1 MNTQEKEI
9 LYAGIDIGST
19 TTKTVVVDARN
30 GQIVHSGYR
39 RHSAQQAASVIEC
52 LKELL
57 KKFPGAEFFLA
68 LTGSGA
74 KTLSDRLGLPYV
86 QEVVANSIAI
96 RKLYKDV
103 NTAIELGGQ
112 DAKVLFFRKDT
123 QSGQLEVADM
133 RMNGSCAGGTGA
145 FLDEVAAI
153 LRIPVEELN
162 RTAAQGETVY
172 DISGRCGV
180 YAKTDIQ
187 PLLNQGVSKENLA
200 LSSLHAVAK
209 QTIGGLAQGLDI
221 RGPVLFEGGPM
232 TFNPTLIQVFAQ
244 RLNLSEEEILVPEHP
259 ETIVA
264 YGAALSLDSLFAQSR
279 TPVDLNGLL
288 KTMDGLHEA
297 IQVENV
303 GTTPLFFESAEEKEE
318 FLRRHA
324 LPEQSFC
331 PGRKKV
337 DVQPASG
344 PVRAYLGIDC
354 GSTTTKFVLIDED
367 ENLLDSFY
375 ASNAGE
381 PLEVARKA
389 LWEMKEK
396 WDASGTPLSILA
408 VGTTG
413 YGELLME
420 RAFSAEYHVVET
432 VAHARAAAKYVPDAT
447 FLLDIG
453 GQDMKAIWLD
463 RGVITNI
470 VVNEACSSGC
480 GSFLENFAA
489 TLHIPVE
496 QIAES
501 AFASDSPAALGSRCT
516 VFMNSSIVTAQRSG
530 RQPQDIM
537 AGLCRS
543 IIENVFT
550 KVIRVS
556 NLDSLGDKI
565 VVQGGTFRNDAVLRA
580 LEQYLGREVVRA
592 PYPGVMGAIGA
603 AILAKENREKQLA
616 LGTEPK
622 HTFIGLDAMQ
632 DFSYSQ
638 AEDSPCPF
646 CGNHCK
652 RTILH
657 FSNGSFWV
665 TNNRCERG
673 EVIGDPKEASVIAAV
688 KEKQK
693 ERERT
698 PNLFKLRERLLFQD
712 YPIFTNPADRNTVIG
727 LPRVLAFW
735 DTMPFWSTFFRSLGF
750 TIRLSAPSSRTMYE
764 SGLSAVTSDTVCFP
778 AKLVHGH
785 LRNLAKQKVDRIFLP
800 SIASV
805 PSENA
810 SDTSQS
816 MCAVVKGYP
825 LVIRNSDDPQERFGI
840 PFDMPM
846 FHWRTQNDR
855 DSQIAKYMAETFQIS
870 EADTKAAIHA
880 GDEAMKSFHTALK
893 DAGRKVMEDMKKE
906 GTYAVVLA
914 ARSPE
919 LEYVQIVSFGC
930 GHDAYLSDEIIRLM
944 REISGKTPLVLKLD
958 ESDIQ
963 GPLRIRVRSF
973 LETLSLRRERGEK
986 EEVRELPEPYP
997 VKFTTADKEK
1007 LVLVPNTS
1015 HAFSRIM
1022 AAAFAGQ
1029 GLRTESLELGRE
1041 EAIRYGKQYVHNDI
1055 CFPAQMVIGEALA
1068 ALKSGKYDT
1077 KNVAIGMGKYMGD
1090 CRLTHYSRLLRKALD
1105 DAGFPEVPILTNDD
1119 HDAHQLHPGF
1129 KMNLL
1134 TSMRIA
1140 YALPMIDAMESLLR
1154 KIRPY
1159 ELEAGA
1165 ADKAFEEG
1173 LNALCDCLEKSGIR
1187 GAKKGFAKAIEL
1199 LKAVPYD
1206 RSEERPKV
1214 LIVGE
1219 YLLNFHPGA
1228 NHDIEA
1234 YLGKNGLEI
1243 IEASM
1248 TDVIQK
1254 TYFSRG
1260 SQVREYKLDSNLME
1274 KGWYAAMDVIFDL
1287 AHEATDKIA
1296 SAHPLYEPPCRLPD
1310 LAKGSDP
1317 IIYHTFDTGEGILI
1331 PGEIIHHAKEGCRAF
1346 VILQPF
1352 GCLPNHVVGR
1362 GVTKRLKSLYPDA
1375 QILTLDYDPDISF
1388 ANIENR
1394 LQMLIMNVKQA
1405 AEGKNL
1411 KRSS

>member
-57 KKFPGAEFFLA
+57 NKFPEAEFFLA

-354 GSTTTKFVLIDED
+354 GSTTTKFVLINED

-622 HTFIGLDAMQ
+622 RSFIGLDAMQ

-638 AEDSPCPF
+638 AEDFPCPF

-673 EVIGDPKEASVIAAV
+673 EVVGDPKEASVIAAV

-825 LVIRNSDDPQERFGI
+825 LVIRNSDDPHERFGI

-893 DAGRKVMEDMKKE
+893 DAGRKVMEDVKKE
-906 GTYAVVLA
+906 GTYAVVLASRPYQNDALVNHDLPEMFTSRGIPVLTVDSLPDVESVDLTRSTVEIVNNFHARMLSSAILA

-1165 ADKAFEEG
+1165 ADRAFEEG
-1173 LNALCDCLEKSGIR
+1173 LNALCDGLEKSGIR

-1234 YLGKNGLEI
+1234 YLEKNGLEI

-1260 SQVREYKLDSNLME
+1260 
-1274 KGWYAAMDVIFDL
+1274 
-1287 AHEATDKIA
+1287 
-1296 SAHPLYEPPCRLPD
+1296 
-1310 LAKGSDP
+1310 
-1317 IIYHTFDTGEGILI
+1317 TGI
-1331 PGEIIHHAKEGCRAF
+1331 
-1346 VILQPF
+1346 
-1352 GCLPNHVVGR
+1352 
-1362 GVTKRLKSLYPDA
+1362 
-1375 QILTLDYDPDISF
+1375 
-1388 ANIENR
+1388 
-1394 LQMLIMNVKQA
+1394 
-1405 AEGKNL
+1405 
-1411 KRSS
+1411 